1 MEATYCHGGGTQA
14 PLAAPVPDNRIR
26 LRGKSML
33 LAGRAVPEK
42 QPATKPGKINFL
54 RVSALFYTFS
64 IRAVA
69 PTFHFCTIRTLP
81 VHVAGTTNR
90 SFHL

>member
-1 MEATYCHGGGTQA
+1 
-14 PLAAPVPDNRIR
+14 
-26 LRGKSML
+26 ML

-42 QPATKPGKINFL
+42 QPATQAGKINFL

-81 VHVAGTTNR
+81 VHAAGTTKR
-90 SFHL
+90 PLHL